1 MKSTS
6 MTSELLIKCLEVEN
20 CVRLLVMQGAD
31 VKEIVNHIN
40 KTYKPKTIDEMEVYS
55 EAAVYAYL
63 GVLN

>member
-1 MKSTS
+1 
-6 MTSELLIKCLEVEN
+6 MTSELLINCLQIEN

-31 VKEIVNHIN
+31 VKKIVNHIN
-40 KTYKPKTIDEMEVYS
+40 ETYKPKTMYEMEVYS